1 MLCVVVAES
10 SLVAL
15 QFNPKFQASASEVET
30 TNNSAAG
37 RIQLQQLEI
46 ICIGQ

>member
-15 QFNPKFQASASEVET
+15 QFNPKFLASASEVET